1 MESMTCE
8 RSPAVSTEPTAATTD
23 PARPT
28 RPASAAGPAP
38 RPRTAPT
45 PSTPSMLSI
54 QAPPAVVMV
63 RPHRFHPNP
72 QTAADNA
79 FQRQPADADAGAGAA
94 LDRVARAAH
103 DEASTAAATLQAH
116 GVRVHLFDDDG
127 SRDTPD
133 SVFPNN
139 WFSTHP
145 GGHVALYPMALPN
158 RRRERR
164 ADVIELLKAEYR
176 VQDVIDYSGLEPD
189 GVFLEGT
196 GAMVLDHLA
205 RVAYTA
211 RSNRADP
218 VALERFCTHF
228 NYEPLAFDTADADG
242 RPIYHTNVMMCIATE
257 FALVGLDL
265 IPDALRRAE
274 VRRRLEESG
283 RTVIELSRAQ
293 IGEFAGN
300 AIELTGRDG
309 RLLALSR
316 RAADSLTAAQR
327 GVVEASATLL
337 PLSVP
342 TIELAGGSV
351 RCMLAGVHLARR

>member
-1 MESMTCE
+1 M
-8 RSPAVSTEPTAATTD
+8 
-23 PARPT
+23 
-28 RPASAAGPAP
+28 
-38 RPRTAPT
+38 
-45 PSTPSMLSI
+45 
-54 QAPPAVVMV
+54 QAPAAVVMV

-79 FQRQPADADAGAGAA
+79 FQRIEAH
-94 LDRVARAAH
+94 RAAA
-103 DEASTAAATLQAH
+103 ELAAAAFDESTQAAAVLESH

-145 GGHVALYPMALPN
+145 GGHVALYPMHSPN

-164 ADVIELLKAEYR
+164 ADVIELLKTEYR

-189 GVFLEGT
+189 GLYLEGT
-196 GAMVLDHLA
+196 GAMVLDHVM

-211 RSNRADP
+211 RSNRADA

-228 NYEPLAFDTADADG
+228 NYEPMAFDTADASG
-242 RPIYHTNVMMCIATE
+242 RPVYHTNVLMCVATD
-257 FALVGLDL
+257 FAMVGVDL
-265 IPDALRRAE
+265 ISDPKRREE
-274 VRRRLEESG
+274 VCARLEESG
-283 RTVIELSRAQ
+283 REVIALDNRQ

-300 AIELTGRDG
+300 ALELSGSRG
-309 RLLALSR
+309 RLLALSAR
-316 RAADSLTAAQR
+316 GAASLTPAQR
-327 GVVEASATLL
+327 QTIDRSVPIV

-351 RCMLAGVHLARR
+351 RCMLAGIHLARRDARSAGAFR